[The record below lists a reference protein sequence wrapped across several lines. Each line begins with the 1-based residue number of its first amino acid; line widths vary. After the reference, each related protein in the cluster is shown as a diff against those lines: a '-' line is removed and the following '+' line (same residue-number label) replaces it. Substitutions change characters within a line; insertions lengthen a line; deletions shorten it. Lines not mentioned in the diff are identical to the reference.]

1 MNKITKFENCDIL
14 IGNNNVER
22 LGFDK
27 TKTLGEMIDLA
38 IINNCPIIIK
48 GGLNAK
54 WYLKGKDI
62 EFLKEKINEN
72 IIRLGHDQPY
82 QTHQSIIYCQFDHA
96 Q

>member
-38 IINNCPIIIK
+38 INNNCPIIIK
-48 GGLNAK
+48 AG
-54 WYLKGKDI
+54 
-62 EFLKEKINEN
+62 IN
-72 IIRLGHDQPY
+72 QPKV
-82 QTHQSIIYCQFDHA
+82 INGI
-96 Q
+96 

>member
-38 IINNCPIIIK
+38 IIYNCPIIIK
-48 GGLNAK
+48 GGNNGK
-54 WYLKGKDI
+54 WYLKGKDKDI
-62 EFLKEKINEN
+62 NFLKLKINQN
-72 IIRLGHDQPY
+72 IGQHRDGVCCYLIE
-82 QTHQSIIYCQFDHA
+82 
-96 Q
+96 